1 MTRDPFAATP
11 ASITPE
17 HSDKAAEQA
26 SIAASPE
33 VVFARLPRTR
43 KTAGRARP
51 HLLSA
56 PRWAASAIAL
66 GSGLMNLLS
75 VLDPWIPGDHPLLR
89 EIFPLEFVRL
99 SRFLVLLIGFAL
111 IASSLNL
118 YRRKRRAW
126 QIAMALS
133 GLSFIFNLTKGLDY
147 PEAVLSLALGGILWL
162 TRKQFVVKSSPPD
175 LRWAVIRLGVAV
187 AVALAYGVWGFWILD
202 PRDFGIN
209 FTVGPSIRHT
219 LEFFTLVSPPQIT
232 PHTRHGLWFFHSM
245 YVIAVA

>member
-133 GLSFIFNLTKGLDY
+133 GLSFLFNLTKGLDY

-162 TRKQFVVKSSPPD
+162 TRKQFGVKSSPPD

-187 AVALAYGVWGFWILD
+187 AVALAYGVWASGSSIPGISESTLLSGLPYDIRWNSLRWSHLRRSLHILATACGSFI
-202 PRDFGIN
+202 PC
-209 FTVGPSIRHT
+209 
-219 LEFFTLVSPPQIT
+219 
-232 PHTRHGLWFFHSM
+232 M
-245 YVIAVA
+245 